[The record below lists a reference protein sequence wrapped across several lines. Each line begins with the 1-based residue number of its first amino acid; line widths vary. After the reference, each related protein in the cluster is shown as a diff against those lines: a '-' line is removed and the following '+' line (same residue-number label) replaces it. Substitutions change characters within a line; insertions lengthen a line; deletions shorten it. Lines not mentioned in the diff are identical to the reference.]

1 MYDEGVAIVMPHFH
15 YRSLADVAPRL
26 SLEQLKL
33 AIRQILYA
41 LRYLHRQRQIHRDIK
56 PRDILIRSED
66 PLELVVA
73 DFGLASVAN
82 PLTHCGTEGYMAPE
96 ILRNRER
103 RNPVPYMKAVDTYAL
118 GVLLLYCIGVE
129 LPLGPM
135 LNQKKFS
142 DKHYGSSIQQVLAC
156 CEDIQRWGAI
166 LLADHLLCY
175 DPRLRLSVEECLQ
188 YPWLNPWWYVPWG
201 VIPKD
206 IREAADLELETR
218 PENNPIQATALAKVF
233 GKYLGDH
240 VACGT

>member
-1 MYDEGVAIVMPHFH
+1 MMRASQLSCHIFRYG
-15 YRSLADVAPRL
+15 SLEDVAPRL

-41 LRYLHRQRQIHRDIK
+41 LRYLHGQGQIHRDIK
-56 PRDILIRSED
+56 PRNVLIRSEG

-82 PLTHCGTEGYMAPE
+82 PLTYCGTEGYMAPE

-135 LNQKKFS
+135 LNPKNLATNITAQV
-142 DKHYGSSIQQVLAC
+142 SSRSSLVAKTSNVGVLYC
-156 CEDIQRWGAI
+156 
-166 LLADHLLCY
+166 
-175 DPRLRLSVEECLQ
+175 
-188 YPWLNPWWYVPWG
+188 
-201 VIPKD
+201 
-206 IREAADLELETR
+206 
-218 PENNPIQATALAKVF
+218 
-233 GKYLGDH
+233 
-240 VACGT
+240 